1 MCGFPKV
8 TNYPVINLDENDY
21 SNELKDSIQKYD
33 VNNKINEDKSYTIFT
48 IFSKIVIVY
57 AFYRI
62 ATLFM

>member
-8 TNYPVINLDENDY
+8 TNYPVNNLDENDY

-33 VNNKINEDKSYTIFT
+33 ENNKINEDKSYTIFT

>member
-8 TNYPVINLDENDY
+8 TNYPVNNLDENDY

-33 VNNKINEDKSYTIFT
+33 ENNKINEDKSYTIFT

-57 AFYRI
+57 SFYRI
-62 ATLFM
+62 VTLFM